1 MPSFNRA
8 FNHAKIIRIDLF
20 ESSESRMVMVRRA
33 ERGLAKITEEEE
45 EEEEKQEATSR
56 PP

>member
-45 EEEEKQEATSR
+45 EEEKQEATSR